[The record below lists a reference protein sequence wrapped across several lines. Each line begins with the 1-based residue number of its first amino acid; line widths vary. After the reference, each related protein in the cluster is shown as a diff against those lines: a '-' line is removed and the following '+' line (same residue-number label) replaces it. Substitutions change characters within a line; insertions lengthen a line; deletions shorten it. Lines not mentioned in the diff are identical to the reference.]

1 MTDELQIQKGRM
13 DGWDERRNGYTLIRC
28 FLLSHMICPWSGSR
42 RKTTRCCFLADTFVI
57 GVPCCRSWGTVK
69 SAMDGFWSA
78 GGCCG
83 VAIVDVVSVVVEE
96 DGGGGDSE
104 DEDGSCADKGTDT
117 GSPCVDTGTEEM
129 GLCCGDDGIRGLT
142 VSVLAFDN
150 DRLTLTRPKGCDGLF
165 CAAYAFRTE
174 KVMME
179 PTRLARVP
187 LPPLPAL
194 APPSLPAVST
204 PSPLTPTSLIALA
217 CRPFGS
223 PVSVIVPILVLLLLL
238 LPDPVPGNRGTD
250 TVLSL
255 RRRDASVRSADES
268 DLEREGTG
276 EGAGAGA
283 DGVDVDVD
291 DVSRLGTEDEDIEVA
306 ADIDMDMDVDV
317 DADGVK
323 YVSGARAAL
332 SRPREL
338 STFSARRSECDR

>member
-1 MTDELQIQKGRM
+1 M
-13 DGWDERRNGYTLIRC
+13 
-28 FLLSHMICPWSGSR
+28 
-42 RKTTRCCFLADTFVI
+42 
-57 GVPCCRSWGTVK
+57 K
-69 SAMDGFWSA
+69 SAMVGFWSA
-78 GGCCG
+78 GGGCG

-96 DGGGGDSE
+96 DGGGGGDSE
-104 DEDGSCADKGTDT
+104 DEDEDEGSCADKGTDT
-117 GSPCVDTGTEEM
+117 GLPCVDTGTEEM
-129 GLCCGDDGIRGLT
+129 GLCCGDDDDDGIPGLT

-150 DRLTLTRPKGCDGLF
+150 DRLTFTRPKGCDGLF

-187 LPPLPAL
+187 LPPPL

-204 PSPLTPTSLIALA
+204 PSPLTPTSLIALP

-223 PVSVIVPILVLLLLL
+223 PLSVIVPILVLLLLL
-238 LPDPVPGNRGTD
+238 FPVPVPGNRGTDTDAD

-283 DGVDVDVD
+283 NDVDVD
-291 DVSRLGTEDEDIEVA
+291 DVSRLGTEDEDI
-306 ADIDMDMDVDV
+306 DVDV

-338 STFSARRSECDR
+338 STFSARRSECDRWMGTPLSLGGASVVGGGGGGGELIVARVVRVRVCVEDEIDGCKVKLRG

>member
-1 MTDELQIQKGRM
+1 M
-13 DGWDERRNGYTLIRC
+13 
-28 FLLSHMICPWSGSR
+28 
-42 RKTTRCCFLADTFVI
+42 
-57 GVPCCRSWGTVK
+57 K

-96 DGGGGDSE
+96 DGGGGGGGDSE
-104 DEDGSCADKGTDT
+104 DEDGFCADKGTDT
-117 GSPCVDTGTEEM
+117 GLPCVDTGTEER
-129 GLCCGDDGIRGLT
+129 GLCCGDDDDGIRGLT
-142 VSVLAFDN
+142 VSVLAFDK
-150 DRLTLTRPKGCDGLF
+150 DRLTFTLPKGCDGLF

-187 LPPLPAL
+187 LPLPPAL
-194 APPSLPAVST
+194 PPPSLPPPSLPAVST
-204 PSPLTPTSLIALA
+204 PSPVTPTSLIALA

-223 PVSVIVPILVLLLLL
+223 PLSVIVPILVLLLLL

-255 RRRDASVRSADES
+255 RRRDASVRSVDES

-276 EGAGAGA
+276 EGAGA
-283 DGVDVDVD
+283 DGVGDLDVDA
-291 DVSRLGTEDEDIEVA
+291 VSRLGTEDEDIEVA
-306 ADIDMDMDVDV
+306 ADIDVDVDV

-338 STFSARRSECDR
+338 STFSARRSECDRWMGTPLSLGGASVVVGGGGELIVARSCMCMLRMR